1 MELIQ
6 RQQDRRRLA
15 EALTCSV
22 VMDLC
27 TCIRCGMTASS
38 EPCHLQVPPG
48 HGQVYGLNSHTSSW
62 SGFSL

>member
-1 MELIQ
+1 MA
-6 RQQDRRRLA
+6 RLA
-15 EALTCSV
+15 AALTCSV

-27 TCIRCGMTASS
+27 TCIKCGMTASS
-38 EPCHLQVPPG
+38 EPCHLQVAPG